1 VEAKEERPG
10 EPGLSKVGRCVRS
23 QLPHPKAQE
32 IALNDAMILSYDA
45 NLGRME
51 FSEGQHTGVIRK
63 TMSPRA
69 NQTAADRPEFLA
81 WQNARS
87 RTLAAEGG
95 LQTRLT

>member
-1 VEAKEERPG
+1 MSARL
-10 EPGLSKVGRCVRS
+10 LSAIS
-23 QLPHPKAQE
+23 
-32 IALNDAMILSYDA
+32 MTSS
-45 NLGRME
+45 RMT
-51 FSEGQHTGVIRK
+51 FSEGTGALDVQDRCPCRNPVSFV

-69 NQTAADRPEFLA
+69 NQTAADCPEFLA